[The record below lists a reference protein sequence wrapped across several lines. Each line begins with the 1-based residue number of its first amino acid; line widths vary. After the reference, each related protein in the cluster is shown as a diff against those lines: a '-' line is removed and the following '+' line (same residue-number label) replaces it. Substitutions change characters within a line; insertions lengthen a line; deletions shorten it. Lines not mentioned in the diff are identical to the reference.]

1 VTGDGEQID
10 TPGSYVDGDLPRCL
24 GGVGVE
30 EDAAGTGDGRQFGDG
45 L

>member
-10 TPGSYVDGDLPRCL
+10 TPGSYVDWDLPGRL
-24 GGVGVE
+24 SGVGVE
-30 EDAAGTGDGRQFGDG
+30 EDAAGMGDGRQFGHG